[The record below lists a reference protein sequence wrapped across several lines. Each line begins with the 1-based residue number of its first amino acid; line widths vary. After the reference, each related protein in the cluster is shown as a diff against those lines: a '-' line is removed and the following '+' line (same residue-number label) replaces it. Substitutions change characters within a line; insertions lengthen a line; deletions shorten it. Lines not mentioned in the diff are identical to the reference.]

1 MNRVEVRVSSIKSI
15 EGRIFCCGMSGIV
28 VGELRERQ
36 PITPVVLLIINEHSK
51 ILLQDLID
59 LLCLSV

>member
-1 MNRVEVRVSSIKSI
+1 MNRVEVRVSSIEGI
-15 EGRIFCCGMSGIV
+15 EGRMFCCGMCGIV
-28 VGELRERQ
+28 VRELRKGQ

-59 LLCLSV
+59 SLCLSV